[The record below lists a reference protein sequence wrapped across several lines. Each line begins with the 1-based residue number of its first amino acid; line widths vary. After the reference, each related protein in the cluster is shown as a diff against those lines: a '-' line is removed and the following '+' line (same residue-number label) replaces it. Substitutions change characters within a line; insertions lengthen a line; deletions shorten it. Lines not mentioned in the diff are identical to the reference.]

1 MKRSRW
7 WNRRGAILPMIAVLA
22 IVLIGMIA
30 FSVDVAYI
38 QLTRCELRA
47 ATDAA
52 AKAGAEALTRLQSEA
67 EARKAAKEVAALN
80 TVAGKPLLLT
90 DADLTF
96 GQAQS
101 QADGSWA
108 FTAGATP
115 YRALKVNSLLSA
127 NNTNGA
133 VGLFF
138 GKVFG
143 VNDFSPAADAVASQF
158 EQELVLCLDRSHSMC
173 FDHSGTDWKYP
184 PPIYSDQTKGLKNK
198 PQVASRWASLTTA
211 VNSFVDIAQGVST
224 PPRMALV
231 TWGSTITLSSYE
243 GNLTGKT
250 FNAVDTDLA
259 LASNNFAN
267 VKTKIA
273 ERGSNVMLGGTN
285 MSGGIDRAVQ
295 ILTSNSVRPLSK
307 KIIVLMTDG
316 QWNQGRDPV
325 LAAQDA
331 AAAGIVIHTVS
342 FLSTDPGTM
351 QTIANTTG
359 GKHYQAS
366 DAATLNAAF
375 QELAR
380 TLPVVLTQ

>member
-52 AKAGAEALTRLQSEA
+52 AKAGAEALTRLQSESA
-67 EARKAAKEVAALN
+67 ARTAAKEVAALN
-80 TVAGKPLLLT
+80 TVAGRPLLLT

-96 GQAQS
+96 GQAVS
-101 QADGSWA
+101 QTDGSWA
-108 FTAGATP
+108 FTAGTTP
-115 YRALKVNSLLSA
+115 YRAIKVKSLLAAS
-127 NNTNGA
+127 NTNGA

-143 VNDFSPAADAVASQF
+143 VQDFSPAADAVASQF

-173 FDHSGTDWKYP
+173 FDLTGTSWKYP
-184 PPIYSDQTKGLKNK
+184 PPITTQTAGLKSK
-198 PQVASRWASLTTA
+198 PLTGSRWASLTTA
-211 VNSFVDIAQGVST
+211 VNSFVDIAQAVST

-231 TWGSTITLSSYE
+231 TWGSTITLQNYE

-273 ERGSNVMLGGTN
+273 ARGSDVMLGGTN

-295 ILTSNSVRPLSK
+295 ILTSNTVRPLSK

-316 QWNQGRDPV
+316 EWNQGRDPA

-331 AAAGIVIHTVS
+331 AAAGIVIHTIS

-351 QTIANTTG
+351 QEIADITG
-359 GKHYQAS
+359 GKYYQAS
-366 DAATLNAAF
+366 NSAALNAAF
-375 QELAR
+375 QDLAR